1 MGQSY
6 GETVKWEPAV
16 PRVGVLRLLVSWA
29 ILTASVYVA
38 ALLVPGVEIAR
49 TGGVV
54 VALSLALLNAIVP
67 PVLAALRLPFMVAI
81 GFIGILL
88 VDAALLLLVDN
99 WITDVSVGGFADALL
114 MAVLIAA
121 VGTVLQVIAGTN
133 DDDEYALRV
142 TRRIARRLGAEAS
155 TDVPGIIFLE
165 IDGLA
170 LPVLRRA
177 MRDGNAPTM
186 ASWIAGGGYH
196 LAEWETDL
204 SSQTGA
210 SQAGILLGSN
220 ADIPAFRWVEKET
233 QTMMVCSSAA
243 DCAE

>member
-1 MGQSY
+1 MAKPY
-6 GETVKWEPAV
+6 GETVTWKPAV
-16 PRVGVLRLLVSWA
+16 PRVGLLRLLVSWA

-67 PVLAALRLPFMVAI
+67 PALAALRLPFMVAI
-81 GFIGILL
+81 GFVGILL
-88 VDAALLLLVDN
+88 VDAALLLLIDN
-99 WITDVSVGGFADALL
+99 WIADVTVDSFGDALL

-121 VGTVLQVIAGTN
+121 VGTVLQIIAGTN

-142 TRRIARRLGAEAS
+142 TRRIARRLGAAPH
-155 TDVPGIIFLE
+155 TDVPGIVFLE

-186 ASWIAGGGYH
+186 ASWIADGGYR
-196 LAEWETDL
+196 LANGRPISL
-204 SSQTGA
+204 RRPAPVRRA
-210 SQAGILLGSN
+210 S
-220 ADIPAFRWVEKET
+220 
-233 QTMMVCSSAA
+233 CSVRTPISRRFGGWRRRRRR
-243 DCAE
+243 